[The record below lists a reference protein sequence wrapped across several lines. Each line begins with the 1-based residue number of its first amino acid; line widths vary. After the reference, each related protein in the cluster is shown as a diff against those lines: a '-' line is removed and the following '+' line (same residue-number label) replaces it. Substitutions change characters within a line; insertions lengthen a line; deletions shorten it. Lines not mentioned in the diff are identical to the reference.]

1 MELSEEQRGI
11 HGSCRILLGTC
22 INAKMPVCARGFFSC
37 ITSKNTR
44 FSQSSSVRRHL
55 SSDSGIDGELAREQL
70 PLPAPR
76 QVAPP
81 VVRCL
86 SLITCPALQAVR
98 CLHFSPAGQH
108 LLLAGQDLQGRLQ
121 LFVRGGTRGTASGKG

>member
-1 MELSEEQRGI
+1 MRQG
-11 HGSCRILLGTC
+11 LLLLNHIGD
-22 INAKMPVCARGFFSC
+22 SQ
-37 ITSKNTR
+37 NTR

-55 SSDSGIDGELAREQL
+55 SDSGIDDELAREQL
-70 PLPAPR
+70 PVHAPR

-121 LFVRGGTRGTASGKG
+121 LFVRGTCGTTGRERGSNLRVSIGSKDSVL